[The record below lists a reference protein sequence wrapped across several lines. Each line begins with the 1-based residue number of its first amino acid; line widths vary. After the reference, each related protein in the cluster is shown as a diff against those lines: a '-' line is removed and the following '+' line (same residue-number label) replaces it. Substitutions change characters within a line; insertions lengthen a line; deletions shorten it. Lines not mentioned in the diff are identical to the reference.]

1 MAYCGQH
8 SQYLLIDSTAC
19 ACGCVCVCG
28 TDCCKRGTE
37 LHGARQLPD
46 WLWLLGGIS
55 HKDGFSGSLGA
66 YLGLANSFVSFTILL
81 CCAPC
86 VSFSSLLCLYYVVCL
101 HSFSIFNA
109 LWLCVGHR
117 LATLFIVPVGI
128 NFVNCCCPIVVVTT
142 TATTTTTTTW
152 LSSFVVVVIAACRI
166 KLYQQLSRVSLCSSI
181 SSYVSDLGS
190 RPCPQRVEAL
200 TNVRFSRLIVV
211 ANWLQYANILK
222 SVASS
227 A

>member
-8 SQYLLIDSTAC
+8 SQYLLIDLTAC
-19 ACGCVCVCG
+19 ACRCVYVCG
-28 TDCCKRGTE
+28 TDCSKRGTE
-37 LHGARQLPD
+37 LHAARQLPD
-46 WLWLLGGIS
+46 WLRLLGGIS

-81 CCAPC
+81 CSAPC

-117 LATLFIVPVGI
+117 LATLFILPAGI

-142 TATTTTTTTW
+142 TTKTTTTTW

-166 KLYQQLSRVSLCSSI
+166 KLYQQLSRVSLQLHLQLQLR
-181 SSYVSDLGS
+181 LGS
-190 RPCPQRVEAL
+190 QVSAVPSA
-200 TNVRFSRLIVV
+200 SRGFDKC
-211 ANWLQYANILK
+211 AF
-222 SVASS
+222 
-227 A
+227 

>member
-8 SQYLLIDSTAC
+8 SQYLLIDLTAC
-19 ACGCVCVCG
+19 ACGCVRVCVWHRLLQKGDG
-28 TDCCKRGTE
+28 TACSK
-37 LHGARQLPD
+37 A

-55 HKDGFSGSLGA
+55 HKDGFSGSPGA

-117 LATLFIVPVGI
+117 LATLFIVPAGI

-142 TATTTTTTTW
+142 TTATTTTTTW

-166 KLYQQLSRVSLCSSI
+166 KLYQQLSRVSLQLHLQLR
-181 SSYVSDLGS
+181 LGS
-190 RPCPQRVEAL
+190 RVSAVPSA
-200 TNVRFSRLIVV
+200 SRGFDKC
-211 ANWLQYANILK
+211 AF
-222 SVASS
+222 
-227 A
+227 

>member
-1 MAYCGQH
+1 MLNNSKWHIAANIHNICW
-8 SQYLLIDSTAC
+8 STWLRVHVDV
-19 ACGCVCVCG
+19 CVCVCG

-37 LHGARQLPD
+37 LHAARQLPD

-55 HKDGFSGSLGA
+55 YKDGFSGSPGA

-117 LATLFIVPVGI
+117 LATLFIVPAGI

-152 LSSFVVVVIAACRI
+152 LYSFVVVVIAACRI
-166 KLYQQLSRVSLCSSI
+166 KLYQQLSRVSLQLHLQLR
-181 SSYVSDLGS
+181 LGS
-190 RPCPQRVEAL
+190 RVSAVPSA
-200 TNVRFSRLIVV
+200 SRGFDKC
-211 ANWLQYANILK
+211 AF
-222 SVASS
+222 
-227 A
+227 